1 MTSAYTEVFYPFDRK
16 YVAPIFVKL
25 DHLDELV
32 EDDGTENREDEI
44 REALQAKMEATP
56 AFPSHFH
63 DGYHTEITAT
73 DLGRRIN
80 TDASD
85 YLAAD
90 GQPHGHVISGAGYQT
105 N

>member
-63 DGYHTEITAT
+63 DGYHTEATAT
-73 DLGRRIN
+73 DIGRRRIN

-85 YLAAD
+85 YLPAE
-90 GQPHGHVISGAGYQT
+90 GGVGYQT
-105 N
+105 T